1 MTVTAQSQ
9 TARGAKPF
17 VVTLNLA
24 TPRIIVS
31 QRVAGSN
38 GSGPKSSSQRVI
50 ALEGRRAAQH
60 LPLTLDLL
68 HGAGAD
74 VARLSDR
81 QGGRVNLTEDR
92 GARLALTLASV
103 APIRKP
109 SRASLIRAGIA
120 EMSTEE
126 VYYWY
131 ARMSPELRRSGA
143 NNALKALRILLSGG

>member
-1 MTVTAQSQ
+1 MAVMVQPQTV
-9 TARGAKPF
+9 RGTKPF
-17 VVTLNLA
+17 VVTLNMA
-24 TPRIIVS
+24 TPRIVVS
-31 QRVAGSN
+31 QRVVESN
-38 GSGPKSSSQRVI
+38 GSGPRSNSQRVI
-50 ALEGRRAAQH
+50 ALEGRRATQH

-68 HGAGAD
+68 HRAGAD
-74 VARLSDR
+74 VAKLSDR
-81 QGGRVNLTEDR
+81 QGGRVNLTEDL

-109 SRASLIRAGIA
+109 SRASLIQAGIG

-131 ARMSPELRRSGA
+131 ARMSPELRRAGA